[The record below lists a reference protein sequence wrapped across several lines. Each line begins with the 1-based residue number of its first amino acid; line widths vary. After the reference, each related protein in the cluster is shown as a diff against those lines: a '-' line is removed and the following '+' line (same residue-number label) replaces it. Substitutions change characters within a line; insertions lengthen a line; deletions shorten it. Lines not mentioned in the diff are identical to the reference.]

1 MRIKKSIKGEFA
13 LIDWIRKNTPLEPCK
28 FPIGIGDDAAAVRLG
43 SRNGELAV
51 LTTDMIVEGTHF
63 RLPQATPFRIGWKA
77 IAAGLSD
84 VAAMGVRATAAVVS
98 LALPPRPIRAR
109 PGREDWDMGFAKRI
123 YRGMAKVAREFDVAI
138 IGGDVVSWDGPIAV
152 AVTVL
157 GETGGLRPIRRSGAR
172 PGDWLMV
179 TGTLGGSGLGKHLRF
194 RPRLKEGHT
203 LNKGY
208 RIHSMIDI
216 SDGLLG
222 DLGHILA
229 ESDVG
234 AVLFAEKIPLSR
246 AARRLSSKSGKNA
259 LHHALY
265 DGEDFELLFSA
276 NPRESQKILTQK
288 PLGQLLLSH
297 IGKVRKKKGLF
308 ILYPHGKQR
317 QVEPTGYE
325 HFRLKKSPQAQ
336 R

>member
-1 MRIKKSIKGEFA
+1 MRIKKSAKGELA
-13 LIDWIRKNTPLEPCK
+13 LINWIRKNTTLKPGK
-28 FPIGIGDDAAAVRLG
+28 FPIGIGDDAAAVRLA
-43 SRNGELAV
+43 SGELIV
-51 LTTDMIVEGTHF
+51 LTTDMILEGTHF
-63 RLPQATPFRIGWKA
+63 QLSQATPYRIGWKA
-77 IAAGLSD
+77 ICCALSD
-84 VAAMGVRATAAVVS
+84 VAAMGLQATAAVVS
-98 LALPPRPIRAR
+98 LAL
-109 PGREDWDMGFAKRI
+109 REDLGLGFAKKI
-123 YRGMAKVAREFDVAI
+123 YRGMAKASSEFDVAI
-138 IGGDVVSWDGPIAV
+138 IGGDVASWDEPIAV

-157 GETGGLRPIRRSGAR
+157 GETGGLRPIRRDGAR

-179 TGTLGGSGLGKHLRF
+179 TGSLGGSGLGKHLGF

-222 DLGHILA
+222 DSGHILA

-246 AARRLSSKSGKNA
+246 AARRLSSKSGKTA

-276 NPRESQKILTQK
+276 SPRESQKILSQK
-288 PLGQLLLSH
+288 PLGKLILSH
-297 IGKVRKKKGLF
+297 IGEVRKKKGLF
-308 ILYPHGKQR
+308 LLYPDGKER
-317 QVEPTGYE
+317 QMEPVGYE
-325 HFRLKKSPQAQ
+325 HFR
-336 R
+336 